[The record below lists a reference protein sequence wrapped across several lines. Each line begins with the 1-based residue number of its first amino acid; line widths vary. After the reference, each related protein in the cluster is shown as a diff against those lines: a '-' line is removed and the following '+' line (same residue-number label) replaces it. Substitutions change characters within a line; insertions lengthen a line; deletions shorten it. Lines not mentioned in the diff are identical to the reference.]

1 MFLRNYPPVN
11 YSYSLFILLPS
22 FAMAAGSSNLAIYGA
37 IIANLAIA
45 ISKFVAAA
53 FTGSSA
59 MISEGIHSL
68 VDTGN
73 GLLLLLGIQLSK
85 RPPDVQHPL
94 GHGKELYFWT
104 LIVAVLIFAIGGGMS
119 FYEGITHIQHPNPLQ
134 DPTWNYIVLGLA
146 IVFEGTSFY
155 IAMREFA
162 KVREKGKSFW
172 RAIRES
178 KDPGIFAIILED
190 SAALVGLVIALAG
203 VFMGHQLSNPYIDGL
218 ASILIGIL
226 LAVVAVILV
235 VESKALLI
243 GEGGSPA
250 LVAGIQELVKSDEA
264 VEDLNTPITMHFG
277 PYEVLLALNVRFKK
291 DLVMGETEAA
301 INRIEPLIREKF
313 PEVKRIFI
321 EAHSLPSVHVKADI
335 HSASGLK

>member
-1 MFLRNYPPVN
+1 
-11 YSYSLFILLPS
+11 
-22 FAMAAGSSNLAIYGA
+22 MAAGSSHLAIYGA
-37 IIANLAIA
+37 IFANLAIA

-73 GLLLLLGIQLSK
+73 GLLLLLGIRLSK
-85 RPPDVQHPL
+85 RPPDVHHPL

-119 FYEGITHIQHPNPLQ
+119 FYEGITHIQHPNPLH

-146 IVFEGTSFY
+146 IVFESISCY
-155 IAMREFA
+155 IALREFA

-172 RAIRES
+172 RAIKES

-190 SAALVGLVIALAG
+190 AAAMAGLVIALAG
-203 VFMGHQLSNPYIDGL
+203 VFLGHQLQNPYIDGF

-226 LAVVAVILV
+226 LAVVAVVLV
-235 VESKALLI
+235 IESKALLI
-243 GEGGSPA
+243 GEGGRPE
-250 LVAGIQELVKSDEA
+250 LVAGIHELVRADEA
-264 VEDLNTPITMHFG
+264 VEDLKTPITMHFG
-277 PYEVLLALNVRFKK
+277 PYEVLLALNVHFRKELALG
-291 DLVMGETEAA
+291 DTEAA
-301 INRIEPLIREKF
+301 INRLEHQIREKY

-321 EAHSLPSVHVKADI
+321 EAQSLPGVTAKAPTT
-335 HSASGLK
+335 A

>member
-1 MFLRNYPPVN
+1 
-11 YSYSLFILLPS
+11 
-22 FAMAAGSSNLAIYGA
+22 MAAGASHLAIYGA
-37 IIANLAIA
+37 IFANLAIA

-73 GLLLLLGIQLSK
+73 GLLLLLGIRLSK
-85 RPPDVQHPL
+85 RPPDVQHPF

-146 IVFEGTSFY
+146 ILFEGISFL
-155 IAMREFA
+155 IAMRQFA
-162 KVREKGKSFW
+162 QVREKGKSFW
-172 RAIRES
+172 RAIKES

-190 SAALVGLVIALAG
+190 SAALIGLVIALVG
-203 VFMGHQLSNPYIDGL
+203 VFLGHQLQNPLIDGF

-226 LAVVAVILV
+226 LAVVAVVLV
-235 VESKALLI
+235 IESKALLI
-243 GEGGSPA
+243 GEGGRPE
-250 LVAGIQELVKSDEA
+250 LVAGITELVRADEA
-264 VEDLNTPITMHFG
+264 VENLKTPITMHFG
-277 PYEVLLALNVRFKK
+277 PQEVLLALNVHFRKEMALG
-291 DLVMGETEAA
+291 DTETA
-301 INRIEPLIREKF
+301 INRLEYRIREKY

-321 EAHSLPSVHVKADI
+321 EAQSLPGVPAKAATP
-335 HSASGLK
+335 S